1 MMKNLLFLDEL
12 RAQSHV
18 FVACSGGIDSM
29 VLLHFLHEAGMAVH
43 ALHCNFQLRGVASD
57 ADETFVQA
65 CCEKL
70 HIPISIKRFDTN
82 TLKKNSEQSIQ
93 QLARDLRYAWFD
105 EVLNNHPNSLLC
117 TAHHRDDHEEQVWLR
132 LLASGRILDL
142 GGILAQRDS
151 IRRPLL
157 NTTKDELLAYAQVQ
171 GLLWREDASNATNA
185 YTRNKI
191 RNELKPMLSSI
202 DPRNRLAALK
212 LASEVQKMRLESL
225 EILHKK
231 FGSSL
236 YKREFFVSSD
246 FWEEQLSV
254 IKELLLEAWRGSN
267 AQLYEIER
275 FYKNAQFG
283 NSLTLAAGF
292 YLLRENDGLWFG
304 YEPADEF
311 KSMEIDWANS
321 ENHAFC
327 KIYQTEN
334 KTDKILHAFET
345 GDTISIAKIS
355 TGETFHF
362 PDGKSRKL
370 KKLFNDLRWKH
381 FERKKALGW
390 YLNGKLIGIIKPFE
404 DSTLELV
411 IKRNIELIKIIKFMK

>member
-1 MMKNLLFLDEL
+1 MKNVLFIEEL
-12 RAQSHV
+12 KAHKKV
-18 FVACSGGIDSM
+18 FVACSAGLDST
-29 VLLHFLHEAGMAVH
+29 VLLDFLHRNGVLTH
-43 ALHCNFQLRGVASD
+43 ALHCNFQLRAVESD
-57 ADETFVQA
+57 DDEIFIKHF
-65 CCEKL
+65 CNKRG
-70 HIPISIKRFDTN
+70 IPIDTKGFN
-82 TLKKNSEQSIQ
+82 TKSLKKNSRQSIQ
-93 QLARDLRYAWFD
+93 QLARDLRYSWFD
-105 EVLNNHPNSLLC
+105 AMLQTYEDSLLC
-117 TAHHRDDHEEQVWLR
+117 TAHHLDDHEEQVWLR

-157 NTTKDELLAYAQVQ
+157 NTTKDELLAYAQFHS
-171 GLLWREDASNATNA
+171 LSWREDASNATND

-191 RNELKPMLSSI
+191 RNALKPILNSI
-202 DPRNRLAALK
+202 DPRNRSAALK

-236 YKREFFVSSD
+236 YKSEFFVSSD
-246 FWEEQLSV
+246 FWEQQLSV
-254 IKELLLEAWRGSN
+254 VKEVLLEAWRGSN

-275 FYKNAQFG
+275 FYKNAQYG
-283 NSLTLAAGF
+283 NCLNLAAGF

-304 YEPADEF
+304 CEPADEF
-311 KSMEIDWANS
+311 KPIEIDCVHS
-321 ENHAFC
+321 ENNVFYE
-327 KIYQTEN
+327 IYQTEN
-334 KTDKILHAFET
+334 KTAKILHTLEI
-345 GDTISIAKIS
+345 GDKISVAKIS

-370 KKLFNDLRWKH
+370 KKLFNDLSWKH

-411 IKRNIELIKIIKFMK
+411 IKSNVELIKIIKFMK